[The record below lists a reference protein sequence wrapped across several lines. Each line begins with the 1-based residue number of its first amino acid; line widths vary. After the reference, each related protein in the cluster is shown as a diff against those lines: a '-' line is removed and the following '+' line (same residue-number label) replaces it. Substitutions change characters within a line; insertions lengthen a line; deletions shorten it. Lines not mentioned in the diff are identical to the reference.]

1 MCRYCDVIKICT
13 NSGAVQTMS
22 SFSQDVTSKPAQHWR
37 VIIRWFEAQIAARN
51 LTVGDKL
58 PTELQI
64 CEQFSTNRHTVR
76 RALAYLQAR
85 GLVESTQGR
94 GSFVRRPT
102 LIYQIGRR
110 TRFSAVLEQQ
120 AANPQTKT
128 LVFETRVAEPHVAN
142 ALGIKAGAPT
152 IYLER
157 LGLANEQPISVA
169 CHWFSLERFPF
180 STFEVFYQRS
190 KSITQ
195 TLIDCGVPDYT
206 RSKTTISARLPTA
219 REAELLHVPR
229 HIPLLMTQAWNV
241 DGLSRPLEYG
251 EARMASDRVEI
262 SIDTEVKPSLD

>member
-1 MCRYCDVIKICT
+1 MNMLV
-13 NSGAVQTMS
+13 
-22 SFSQDVTSKPAQHWR
+22 QDVLPRSAQHWR
-37 VIIRWFEAQIAARN
+37 VIIRWFEAEIAARN

-76 RALAYLQAR
+76 RALSHLQAR

-102 LIYQIGRR
+102 LIYEIGRR
-110 TRFSAVLEQQ
+110 TRFSAVMQQQ

-128 LVFETRVAEPHVAN
+128 LVFDTRPAEPHVAA
-142 ALGIKAGAPT
+142 ALGLKAGAPT

-157 LGLANEQPISVA
+157 LGLANDQPISIA
-169 CHWFSLERFPF
+169 SHWFALERFPF
-180 STFEVFYQRS
+180 STFDVYYQRS

-206 RSKTTISARLPTA
+206 RKKTKISARLPTIH
-219 REAELLHVPR
+219 ETELLHVPR
-229 HIPLLMTQAWNV
+229 HIPLLITHAWNV
-241 DGLSRPLEYG
+241 DGLDRPLEYG

-262 SIDTEVKPSLD
+262 SIDTEARPSLD

>member
-1 MCRYCDVIKICT
+1 MAIMI
-13 NSGAVQTMS
+13 
-22 SFSQDVTSKPAQHWR
+22 TSEQENLPRSAQQWR
-37 VIIRWFEAQIAARN
+37 VIIRWFEAEIAVRN

-102 LIYQIGRR
+102 LIYEIGRR
-110 TRFSAVLEQQ
+110 TRFSAVMEQQ
-120 AANPQTKT
+120 AANPQTRT
-128 LVFETRVAEPHVAN
+128 LLFETRPAEPHVAA
-142 ALGIKAGAPT
+142 ALGIKAGALT

-157 LGLANEQPISVA
+157 LGLANEQPISIA
-169 CHWFSLERFPF
+169 CHWFALDRFPF
-180 STFEVFYQRS
+180 ATFEVFYQRS

-206 RSKTTISARLPTA
+206 RSKTKISARLPTM

-229 HIPLLMTQAWNV
+229 HIPLLITQAWNV
-241 DGLSRPLEYG
+241 DGLERPLEYG

-262 SIDTEVKPSLD
+262 SIDTEARPSLD